1 MAVKFIRLSL
11 VAVVLIMSVAN
22 VLFIVE
28 NWNLNNAGKPKE
40 LRNDET
46 RQARTV
52 ASTNKVSSSLETEG
66 EYLQFNN
73 LIYFWATSKH

>member
-28 NWNLNNAGKPKE
+28 NWNNAGKPEE

-66 EYLQFNN
+66 ECLQFNN

>member
-28 NWNLNNAGKPKE
+28 NWNNAGKPQE

-66 EYLQFNN
+66 ECLQFNN